1 MLGKVFWWK
10 EKQNTYLLMPRGFHL
25 VGNTEQN
32 KTHVKCVLMKADTT
46 EGEKKKKSVKER
58 RDVSKDRETLGQGC
72 EG

>member
-1 MLGKVFWWK
+1 
-10 EKQNTYLLMPRGFHL
+10 MPRGFHL

-58 RDVSKDRETLGQGC
+58 RDVSKDRETLGQDC